1 MRKNT
6 SQKAALTPDWGEQQL
21 EALRIPFP
29 DGVDPRFRHP
39 SDELGDF
46 MSAYRRS
53 VIFIAKLGDNR
64 VAYLWQQALTI
75 GFRAGRAD
83 TMDAEG
89 PHDPTASEDFALGRE
104 AGLKEGRT
112 GGLRDGKHD
121 GRKAGKMQGLK
132 EGEAVGFEKGK
143 AEGLDEG
150 KRLGFVAGRDFG
162 EKQALKMSKTS
173 ASERVLVDVG
183 TDSPVANLAP
193 PPPPSSAPIHASTQ
207 TDTPPAT
214 VTPST
219 TPSPPFTWADEPYAP
234 NPTPSPPPTPR
245 DFSAL
250 CSDSTSF
257 IPFSTLQYRAHRQKS
272 ARPSR
277 PSAFYLTSQPLSVSW
292 VSGQTRV
299 GG

>member
-1 MRKNT
+1 
-6 SQKAALTPDWGEQQL
+6 
-21 EALRIPFP
+21 
-29 DGVDPRFRHP
+29 
-39 SDELGDF
+39 
-46 MSAYRRS
+46 
-53 VIFIAKLGDNR
+53 
-64 VAYLWQQALTI
+64 
-75 GFRAGRAD
+75 
-83 TMDAEG
+83 MDMEG
-89 PHDPTASEDFALGRE
+89 SHDPTASEDFALGRE

-143 AEGLDEG
+143 AEGLGEG

-193 PPPPSSAPIHASTQ
+193 PPPPSSAPIYASTQ
-207 TDTPPAT
+207 THTPPAT

-219 TPSPPFTWADEPYAP
+219 MPSPPFTWADEPYAP

-277 PSAFYLTSQPLSVSW
+277 PSAFYSTSHRRYAASAAPVYRPANASFVSKPFRIASASALDWDRDARLCNLNRVLRSMGW
-292 VSGQTRV
+292 VRA
-299 GG
+299 GGGAV